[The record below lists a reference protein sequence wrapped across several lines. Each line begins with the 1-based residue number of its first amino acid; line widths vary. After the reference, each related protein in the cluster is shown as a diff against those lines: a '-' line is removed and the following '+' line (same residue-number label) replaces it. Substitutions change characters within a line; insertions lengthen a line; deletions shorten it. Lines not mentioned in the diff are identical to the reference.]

1 MFCLKLLY
9 SKVILIRVQRYGFS
23 DEEARKNEVLSKQK
37 EKREQSH
44 RKTAPYK
51 LSNRSG

>member
-9 SKVILIRVQRYGFS
+9 SKVILIRVQRYDFS

-37 EKREQSH
+37 EKGSNL
-44 RKTAPYK
+44 RKTAPFK
-51 LSNRSG
+51 LSHRSG